1 MRFLYVEDSVFPEA
15 RNWAERLAKT
25 MEREFEVVS
34 ADKLNSSPKVW
45 GGASPRR
52 NGESGFRL
60 EGQPLARWSMDDL
73 DADFLFYATAS
84 RRRSIQH
91 WLNIS
96 RELRIPY
103 IFLTPQMRF
112 PAESV
117 LANVLAPVTMLEEE
131 VHKAELLSHLARY
144 TDTAITLLTAHDYGS
159 RARTNTGKIRTFL
172 ESRQADLGKQF
183 VIHEQTAKAD
193 SMALYKEV
201 PAVRDCDLI
210 VWTASRDYGLDDL
223 IFGPAEQK
231 LILHSVVPV
240 ALLNPRGDLYSL
252 CD

>member
-1 MRFLYVEDSVFPEA
+1 
-15 RNWAERLAKT
+15 
-25 MEREFEVVS
+25 MEREFEVVQV
-34 ADKLNSSPKVW
+34 DVFTP
-45 GGASPRR
+45 
-52 NGESGFRL
+52 E
-60 EGQPLARWSMDDL
+60 M
-73 DADFLFYATAS
+73 DADLLFYATAS

-91 WLNIS
+91 WLNLS

-112 PAESV
+112 PSNPSTPV
-117 LANVLAPVTMLEEE
+117 LTNVLAPVTMLEEE

-144 TDTAITLLTAHDYGS
+144 TGTAITLLTAHDYGS

-172 ESRQADLGKQF
+172 ETRQADLGKQF

-193 SMALYKEV
+193 SMSLHKELYNLQIYTFTHIQI
-201 PAVRDCDLI
+201 DLI
-210 VWTASRDYGLDDL
+210 LWTASRDYGLDDL

>member
-1 MRFLYVEDSVFPEA
+1 MRFLYVEDSVIPEA

-34 ADKLNSSPKVW
+34 ADKLNSSPKV
-45 GGASPRR
+45 GEVAVLLTEEYGSP
-52 NGESGFRL
+52 
-60 EGQPLARWSMDDL
+60 
-73 DADFLFYATAS
+73 DFLFYATAS

-91 WLNIS
+91 WLNLS

-193 SMALYKEV
+193 SMSLHKGLYNLQIYTFTNLQI
-201 PAVRDCDLI
+201 DLI
-210 VWTASRDYGLDDL
+210 LWTASRDYGLDDL

>member
-1 MRFLYVEDSVFPEA
+1 MRFLYVEDIEIPAAKE
-15 RNWAERLAKT
+15 WAERLAKA

-34 ADKLNSSPKVW
+34 AEAFPEEPE
-45 GGASPRR
+45 A
-52 NGESGFRL
+52 
-60 EGQPLARWSMDDL
+60 DL
-73 DADFLFYATAS
+73 VFYATEGKA
-84 RRRSIQH
+84 RRVQH
-91 WLNIS
+91 RLDIS

-103 IFLTPQMRF
+103 LFLTPQMHY
-112 PAESV
+112 PTDAV
-117 LANVLAPVTMLEEE
+117 LQNVLAPVTMLEEE

-172 ESRQADLGKQF
+172 DSRQKDLGKEF
-183 VIHEQTAKAD
+183 IIHEHVAKAD

-201 PAVRDCDLI
+201 PTVRDSDLI

-223 IFGPAEQK
+223 IFGPAERK
-231 LILHSVVPV
+231 IILQSAVPV

>member
-1 MRFLYVEDSVFPEA
+1 
-15 RNWAERLAKT
+15 
-25 MEREFEVVS
+25 
-34 ADKLNSSPKVW
+34 
-45 GGASPRR
+45 
-52 NGESGFRL
+52 
-60 EGQPLARWSMDDL
+60 MDDL
-73 DADFLFYATAS
+73 DADFIFYATAS

-91 WLNIS
+91 WLNLS

-112 PAESV
+112 PSNSLNSSNSSNPSTPV
-117 LANVLAPVTMLEEE
+117 LTNVLAPVTMLEEE

-144 TDTAITLLTAHDYGS
+144 TGTAITLLTAHDYGS

-172 ESRQADLGKQF
+172 ETRQADLGKQF

-193 SMALYKEV
+193 SMSLHKELYNLQIYKFTHLQI
-201 PAVRDCDLI
+201 DLI
-210 VWTASRDYGLDDL
+210 LWTASRDYGLDDL